1 MAFQLPSA
9 SNTAGT
15 ALGSIVGALILA
27 SGPSW
32 PFIITGAAAI
42 GATPIGLA
50 GLAAVVATLTVNYAV
65 THYAQV
71 KDLDGLV
78 QAYWPQIQAKYP
90 NDPNPNPSIQA
101 WKTKGQ

>member
-1 MAFQLPSA
+1 MALQLPSA

-15 ALGSIVGALILA
+15 ALGSIVGTVVIA

-32 PFIITGAAAI
+32 PFIISAAA
-42 GATPIGLA
+42 ALSTTPVGMASIV
-50 GLAAVVATLTVNYAV
+50 AVVATILVNYAV

-101 WKTKGQ
+101 WKNKGK